1 MSALSALKMIKYL
14 YAKFLYLFG
23 LASNN
28 PQFAESVWRSA
39 NSPSSSSSSPLI
51 SESDLKPSARW
62 PLLLYL
68 GLVCSAPYIIWK
80 LLSPLLSSHSEA
92 DWVSGEGDHYQAKV
106 LHTFTQERE
115 GELSVEAGT
124 NIRLAPKHLQPRW
137 SKITLG
143 KELTGCFRVRGW
155 LLAGSEGNTGLVPAN
170 YIQILGRSQGR
181 SQASNVRQPDIVQG
195 TVATRA
201 GGGSNS
207 LDSQWARQL
216 S

>member
-1 MSALSALKMIKYL
+1 MIKYL

-39 NSPSSSSSSPLI
+39 NSPSSSSTSSSLI

-80 LLSPLLSSHSEA
+80 LLGPLLSSHTEE

-143 KELTGCFRVRGW
+143 KELTDCPMFQG
-155 LLAGSEGNTGLVPAN
+155 EGVAP
-170 YIQILGRSQGR
+170 GRQ
-181 SQASNVRQPDIVQG
+181 
-195 TVATRA
+195 
-201 GGGSNS
+201 
-207 LDSQWARQL
+207 
-216 S
+216 